1 MGGAWE
7 GEELYRKFSRLA
19 EGKRPLRRL
28 QCSADNI
35 NMDLKGIGWEGMD
48 SMNNPQDKYE

>member
-7 GEELYRKFSRLA
+7 GGELYRVFSRLA
-19 EGKRPLRRL
+19 EGKRSLRRL

-35 NMDLKGIGWEGMD
+35 NIDLKGRGWEGMD
-48 SMNNPQDKYE
+48 WMNNPQDKYE